1 MDELEIQKIKRETIN
16 DLIKLVYKKQEDVF
30 SNGRYGKATKEL
42 YGEYIGLGKAI
53 EILEIEYTKVNGKK
67 SKFEEMVKK
76 VKQEVRKERLK
87 KVIQLTKKGYVYDKN
102 GIVPQ
107 ESGEHC
113 DIFRKKGKKD
123 IVLPSIY

>member
-16 DLIKLVYKKQEDVF
+16 NLLELFYKKQENVF

-53 EILEIEYTKVNGKK
+53 EILEIEYTKVNGEK

-87 KVIQLTKKGYVYDKN
+87 KVIQLTKKGYVYYTNTMYDPYCN
-102 GIVPQ
+102 V
-107 ESGEHC
+107 
-113 DIFRKKGKKD
+113 FRKKGKKD
-123 IVLPSIY
+123 IVLPPIY